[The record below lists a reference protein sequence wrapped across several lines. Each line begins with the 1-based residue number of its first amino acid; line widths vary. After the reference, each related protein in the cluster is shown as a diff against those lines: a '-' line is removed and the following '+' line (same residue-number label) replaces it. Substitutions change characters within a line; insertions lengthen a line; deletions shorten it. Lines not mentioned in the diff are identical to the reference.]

1 MGLSEYRT
9 IINLTLQFIFI
20 LSIVFLLIVPLTQ
33 NIKTIS
39 GNYINSI
46 PDDIPDIYLRDGG
59 VDLEGSLPSRF
70 YFPNGSVVLFMQNA
84 SREILNPENRFS
96 LVITPDLLYFKLS
109 KNNILTVHF
118 KGLRVDEPGD
128 LTPKVLRSGAEKIV
142 SVLLRLGIL
151 FILLLFVICY
161 NVIAVIT
168 AGLASILN
176 TLFNG
181 ELTFHLLIFTSSCL
195 LFIWFSIFLAVHYLG
210 HALVDALF
218 ILFFGYVI
226 SFLLFTII
234 LLIRLKFKRT
244 R

>member
-1 MGLSEYRT
+1 MGSSEYRT

-20 LSIVFLLIVPLTQ
+20 LSIVFLLIAPLAQ
-33 NIKTIS
+33 KIKTIS
-39 GNYINSI
+39 ENYINSI
-46 PDDIPDIYLRDGG
+46 PDDIPDIYIRDGG

-84 SREILNPENRFS
+84 SREILSPENRFS
-96 LVITPDLLYFKLS
+96 LLITPDLLYFKLS
-109 KNNILTVHF
+109 ENNIITIHF
-118 KGLRVDEPGD
+118 KGLSVDEPGD
-128 LTPKVLRSGAEKIV
+128 LTPKMLRSGAEKIV

-151 FILLLFVICY
+151 FLLLLFVICY
-161 NVIAVIT
+161 NVIAVIA

-176 TLFNG
+176 TIFNG
-181 ELTFHLLIFTSSCL
+181 ELTFHILIFTSSCL
-195 LFIWFSIFLAVHYLG
+195 LFIWFSIFLALQYMEN
-210 HALVDALF
+210 ALVDSFF

-234 LLIRLKFKRT
+234 MLVRMKFKRT